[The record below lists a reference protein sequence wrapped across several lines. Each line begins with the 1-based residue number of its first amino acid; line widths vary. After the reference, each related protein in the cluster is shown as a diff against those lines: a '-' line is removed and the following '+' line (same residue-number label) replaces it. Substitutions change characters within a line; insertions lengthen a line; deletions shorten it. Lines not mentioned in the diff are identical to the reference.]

1 MAQYYGTGGDLTV
14 TLEGPFGSAGS
25 AVLLRQ
31 LSLPAALWKGAVSP
45 FFQSVELADLSI
57 RSKVDLLPSYQQ
69 LEMFRQ
75 MELALTTQND
85 GGTLTV
91 YAIGQCPQEDLTLQA
106 AITEVVV

>member
-1 MAQYYGTGGDLTV
+1 MELNYGTGGELTV

-31 LSLPAALWKGAVSP
+31 LSLPAADWKGAVSP
-45 FFQSVELADLSI
+45 FFQSVELADLSV
-57 RSKVDLLPSYQQ
+57 RSKVDLLPSFQQ

-85 GGTLTV
+85 SGVLTV
-91 YAIGQCPQEDLTLQA
+91 YAIGQCPREDLTLQA

>member
-1 MAQYYGTGGDLTV
+1 MELNYGTGGELTV

-31 LSLPAALWKGAVSP
+31 VSLPAADWKGAVSP

-57 RSKVDLLPSYQQ
+57 RSKVDLLPSFQQ

-85 GGTLTV
+85 SGVLTV
-91 YAIGQCPQEDLTLQA
+91 YAIGQCPREDLTLQA